1 LVRIFIG
8 AGLVVLL
15 DQVTKLA
22 VRRRILPGQSIP
34 VWPGVFHLSY
44 VQNPGAA
51 FGILKYQTG
60 LFIAV
65 TAVVAT
71 AIIIYARR
79 LGPGAGW
86 LRLALALELGG
97 ALGNLI
103 DRLRFGYVV
112 DFLDF
117 RVWPVF
123 NVADMAVVVGVGL
136 LFLHLLRAEGQQ
148 A

>member
-1 LVRIFIG
+1 MFAG
-8 AGLVVLL
+8 AGVVVLL
-15 DQVTKLA
+15 DQAAKLA
-22 VRRRILPGQSIP
+22 VQRYLLPGQSVP

-60 LFIAV
+60 FFVAITALV
-65 TAVVAT
+65 TAAIVV
-71 AIIIYARR
+71 YARR
-79 LGPGAGW
+79 LGPEAGW
-86 LRLALALELGG
+86 LRFALALELGG

-103 DRLRFGYVV
+103 DRLRYGYVV

-123 NVADMAVVVGVGL
+123 NVADMAVVAGVGL
-136 LFLHLLRAEGQQ
+136 IFFYLLRAEGR
-148 A
+148 AA